1 MCRTRPRHVRDMSLG
16 EGWTCREHTAKEA
29 ESAASDLMA
38 VAMRDVQTARSHQE
52 ELASAGSA
60 AEQVAAEGASD
71 AAAAAERAASLEAE
85 LQQTR
90 SRLAEAERAAARAK
104 AEAVAEVEASAGE
117 VGAVRQAPALSC
129 GAGGVHDMS
138 TTCPTTTSLTR
149 PHRSW
154 RCRGTRRRSCERRS
168 PPPSRRAPRSAH
180 VSPETPAPAI
190 VQRQ

>member
-1 MCRTRPRHVRDMSLG
+1 
-16 EGWTCREHTAKEA
+16 
-29 ESAASDLMA
+29 MA

-71 AAAAAERAASLEAE
+71 AAAAEERAASLEAE

>member
-1 MCRTRPRHVRDMSLG
+1 MCGDPRAAADG
-16 EGWTCREHTAKEA
+16 EGGEVRRVGPDGGGDAGRADRTQPRRC
-29 ESAASDLMA
+29 
-38 VAMRDVQTARSHQE
+38 ARGG
-52 ELASAGSA
+52 AGQCGKRGGA
-60 AEQVAAEGASD
+60 GRRRGASD
-71 AAAAAERAASLEAE
+71 AAAAEERAASLEAE

>member
-1 MCRTRPRHVRDMSLG
+1 
-16 EGWTCREHTAKEA
+16 
-29 ESAASDLMA
+29 MA
-38 VAMRDVQTARSHQE
+38 VAMRDVQTARSRVAALEE

-71 AAAAAERAASLEAE
+71 AAAAEERAASLEAE

-129 GAGGVHDMS
+129 GAGGRPRHVHDMS
-138 TTCPTTTSLTR
+138 HDHVPDA
-149 PHRSW
+149 
-154 RCRGTRRRSCERRS
+154 S
-168 PPPSRRAPRSAH
+168 P
-180 VSPETPAPAI
+180 
-190 VQRQ
+190 

>member
-71 AAAAAERAASLEAE
+71 AAAAEERAASLEAE

-129 GAGGVHDMS
+129 GAGGRPRHVHDMS
-138 TTCPTTTSLTR
+138 HDHVPDA
-149 PHRSW
+149 
-154 RCRGTRRRSCERRS
+154 S
-168 PPPSRRAPRSAH
+168 P
-180 VSPETPAPAI
+180 
-190 VQRQ
+190 